1 MNTTEFYQI
10 KQDVLSRPIC
20 YRELE
25 AKEIIALGE
34 NHYTVGN
41 ATFKVDSRVASR
53 IDSFAGIKRG
63 QSAIA
68 HDSYGE
74 QGLTNLRNFFGQ
86 AAPRKS
92 KRIVLAADK
101 QSKQIVEAIPIS
113 NRMITPE
120 VFFDFAEMFMDKNR
134 YLPYKVEY
142 SMGGNGN
149 RNGNGNISILM
160 KPVTEQFMEFAP
172 GDEFLANGL
181 YLAWNPGEIGMG
193 NYYVRQVCSNGQTQI
208 THHSITK
215 AFSPEA
221 AKLKALLDIT
231 AESEPLKKNLDRML
245 LSARLAMRTSA
256 SVHELKAAMK
266 MLNGHGL
273 TEQDAN
279 QIIPYEQTRSKY
291 ETAGFLLS
299 STEEAQ
305 AKSDRTM
312 WEVFNLLT
320 FFATHNTVW
329 ARQDIRRS
337 SLMEASMN
345 LLLRERDIKEYYNIF

>member
-1 MNTTEFYQI
+1 MDTTEFNQI
-10 KQDVLSRPIC
+10 KQEVLSRPIC

-41 ATFKVDSRVASR
+41 ATFEVNSSVASR
-53 IDSFAGIKRG
+53 IDRFAGIKRG
-63 QSAIA
+63 QSAVA

-86 AAPRKS
+86 AVPRKS
-92 KRIVLAADK
+92 KRIVLAANRLS
-101 QSKQIVEAIPIS
+101 QQIVDATPIS
-113 NRMITPE
+113 DRMITPE
-120 VFFDFAEMFMDKNR
+120 VFFDFAEIFMDKNS
-134 YLPYKVEY
+134 YLPESVEY
-142 SMGGNGN
+142 SPSGNSS
-149 RNGNGNISILM
+149 ISILM
-160 KPVTEQFMEFAP
+160 SPVTEQFMEFAP
-172 GDEFLANGL
+172 GDEFMFNGIQL
-181 YLAWNPGEIGMG
+181 LWSPGEVSLN
-193 NYYVRQVCSNGQTQI
+193 NYYKRLVCSNGSVQI
-208 THHSITK
+208 SKYAIAKVH
-215 AFSPEA
+215 SPEA
-221 AKLKALLDIT
+221 AKLEVLLDIT
-231 AESEPLKKNLDRML
+231 TESKPLKKNLDRML
-245 LSARLAMRTSA
+245 ISARLAMRTSA
-256 SVHELKAAMK
+256 SVHELKAAIK

-279 QIIPYEQTRSKY
+279 KIIPYECTRAEY
-291 ETAGFLLS
+291 ENAGYSLNS
-299 STEEAQ
+299 VQETQ
-305 AKSDRTM
+305 AKSDKTM